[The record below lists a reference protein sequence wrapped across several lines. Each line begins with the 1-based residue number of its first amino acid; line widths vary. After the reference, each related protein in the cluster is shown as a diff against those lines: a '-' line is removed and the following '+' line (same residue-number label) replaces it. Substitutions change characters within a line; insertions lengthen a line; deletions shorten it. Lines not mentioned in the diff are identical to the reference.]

1 MTGKRSAARSDN
13 GSHWLHGGMP
23 RGFAMLAIGLAAM
36 GGSARG
42 PGVAN
47 AQPELLKAVKA
58 CDKDARSLL
67 ERTVAIDS
75 GTGDAEGLAA
85 VAAIGAAELNAL
97 GATVKM
103 VPPLAGAPVGDNVVA
118 MLTGTGKGRILLI
131 SHMDTVFRHGDVA
144 RVKPHWEGNSYF
156 GPGAGDDKSGMVTA
170 VCALQALKAIGFH
183 DFARIDVLLNASE
196 EMGSPGAKDLIRA
209 MAKESDLVLNLER
222 GVPSD
227 GILVARKGGGTLTM
241 EFTGRAA
248 HSGLEPEKGRNAVLE
263 ASRVALELGKLADPK
278 LQTTVTVTILQGGER
293 INIVP
298 VHAELKADVRAYTQ
312 AEWDRVGRAAA
323 ELAAHPGID
332 GVTITSKLIQ
342 LFPPWGRSAAED
354 AIVAKAQRLY
364 AELGRTL
371 MTTEVGSSADISFAV
386 QDGTPGLDGFG
397 MEGADAH
404 TDHDH
409 ADFNTLTPRAY
420 LLARMVMETGHDPKG
435 K

>member
-1 MTGKRSAARSDN
+1 MAGRHSGLRTDFDP
-13 GSHWLHGGMP
+13 HWLRGGIP
-23 RGFAMLAIGLAAM
+23 RGFAILAIGLATM
-36 GGSARG
+36 VGGARG
-42 PGVAN
+42 QGVAN
-47 AQPELLKAVKA
+47 AQPKLLNAVNA

-75 GTGDAEGLAA
+75 GDGDAEGLAA
-85 VAAIGAAELNAL
+85 VAAMDAAELKAL
-97 GATVKM
+97 GATVRTM
-103 VPPLAGAPVGDNVVA
+103 PPPAGAPAGDNVVA
-118 MLTGTGKGRILLI
+118 TLIGTGKGRILLI
-131 SHMDTVFRHGDVA
+131 SHMDTVFRRGDVA
-144 RVKPHWEGNSYF
+144 RVRPHWEGNSYF
-156 GPGAGDDKSGMVTA
+156 GPGAGDDKSGAVTA
-170 VCALQALKAIGFH
+170 ICALQALNAIGFH

-196 EMGSPGAKDLIRA
+196 EMGSPGSKDLIRA
-209 MAKESDLVLNLER
+209 MSKESDLVLNLER

-227 GILVARKGGGTLTM
+227 QILVARKGGGTLTM

-323 ELAAHPGID
+323 ELAAHPEID
-332 GVTITSKLIQ
+332 GVTITSNLVQ

-354 AIVAKAQRLY
+354 AIVAQAQRLY
-364 AELGRTL
+364 AELGRSL
-371 MTTEVGSSADISFAV
+371 RTTEVGSSADISFAV
-386 QDGTPGLDGFG
+386 QDGTPGLDGFA

-404 TDHDH
+404 TDQDH

>member
-1 MTGKRSAARSDN
+1 MIGRRSTTRTGI
-13 GSHWLHGGMP
+13 GSRWLRMGMS
-23 RGFAMLAIGLAAM
+23 RFAMVAIGLTAM
-36 GGSARG
+36 DGSARG
-42 PGVAN
+42 QGVAS
-47 AQPELLKAVKA
+47 AQPELLNAVKA
-58 CDKDARSLL
+58 CDTDARSRLV
-67 ERTVAIDS
+67 RMVAIDS
-75 GTGDAEGLAA
+75 GTGGAEGLAA
-85 VAAIGAAELNAL
+85 GAAIGAAELNAL

-103 VPPLAGAPVGDNVVA
+103 VPPPAGAPSGDNVVA
-118 MLTGTGKGRILLI
+118 TLSGTGKGRILLI

-144 RVKPHWEGNSYF
+144 RVKPHWEGNDYF
-156 GPGAGDDKSGMVTA
+156 GPGAGDDKSGTVTA
-170 VCALQALKAIGFH
+170 ICALQALKAIGFH

-227 GILVARKGGGTLTM
+227 QILVARKGGGMLTM

-298 VHAELKADVRAYTQ
+298 MHAELKADVRAYTQ
-312 AEWDRVGRAAA
+312 GEWDRVCRAAA

-332 GVTITSKLIQ
+332 GVTITSKLVQ
-342 LFPPWGRSAAED
+342 LFPPWGQSAAED

-371 MTTEVGSSADISFAV
+371 TTTEVGSSADISFAV
-386 QDGTPGLDGFG
+386 QDGTPGLDGFA
-397 MEGADAH
+397 MEGANAH
-404 TDHDH
+404 TDQDQV
-409 ADFNTLTPRAY
+409 DLNSLTPRAY

>member
-1 MTGKRSAARSDN
+1 MTRRLSKHAGINSQWWQSGTPLGFTVLIIGMMAVC
-13 GSHWLHGGMP
+13 GSV
-23 RGFAMLAIGLAAM
+23 RGQA
-36 GGSARG
+36 
-42 PGVAN
+42 VAN
-47 AQPELLKAVKA
+47 AQPELLNAVKA
-58 CDKDARSLL
+58 CDNDARLLL
-67 ERTVAIDS
+67 EQTVAIDS

-85 VAAIGAAELNAL
+85 VAAIDAAELRTL

-103 VPPLAGAPVGDNVVA
+103 VPPPAGAPAGDNLVA
-118 MLTGTGKGRILLI
+118 TLTGTGKGRILLI

-144 RVKPHWEGNSYF
+144 RSRPHWEGNSYF
-156 GPGAGDDKSGMVTA
+156 GPGAGDDKSGAVTA
-170 VCALQALKAIGFH
+170 FCALQALKTVGFH
-183 DFARIDVLLNASE
+183 DFARIDVLVNASE
-196 EMGSPGAKDLIRA
+196 EMGSPGSKDLIRA
-209 MAKESDLVLNLER
+209 MARDSDLVLNLER

-227 GILVARKGGGTLTM
+227 QILVARKGAGTLTM

-248 HSGLEPEKGRNAVLE
+248 HSGLEPEKGRNALLE
-263 ASRVALELGKLADPK
+263 ASRVALELGKLGDPK
-278 LQTTVTVTILQGGER
+278 MQTTVTVTILQGGER

-323 ELAAHPGID
+323 ELAVHPGID
-332 GVTITSKLIQ
+332 GVTITSKLVQ

-354 AIVAKAQRLY
+354 AIVTKAVRLY
-364 AELGRTL
+364 SELGRTL
-371 MTTEVGSSADISFAV
+371 TTTEVGSSADISFAV

-420 LLARMVMETGHDPKG
+420 LLARMLTETGHDPKG
-435 K
+435 Q